1 METRRIILH
10 VDMDAF
16 FAAVEQLRRPEL
28 RGKPVIVGGNGNP
41 YSRGVVSTA
50 SYEARQFG
58 VHSAMPLR
66 IALRKCPTGVFLP
79 VDMRTYAAYSRQV
92 MAILREHTPLVEP
105 MSLDEAFLDVSGRT
119 DDPRWLAEHI
129 RRRIRT
135 DTGGLTASIGIGPNK
150 LLAKIASGLRKPDA
164 VTEIPTEDASH
175 VLRDMPATVLWGIG
189 PKTATRLAEALQV
202 RTVGDLC
209 AVSLET
215 LQELLGPHH
224 GSYLYR
230 ICRGQDDSPVVTA
243 WEPKSLS
250 RETTYQYDTKRREVI
265 VRTITGLADEVTDD
279 LHDEGMLAKTV
290 TLKIRYRDF
299 KTHTRALTTKTPTQ
313 DAAGIR
319 NIAVKLLDRFVLDR
333 PVRLVG
339 VRVSG
344 LSRKPAEEEQNTDA
358 GAQSPGDGKRGADA
372 NEQATGTGDRWTTT
386 TVLDTPAKDSA
397 GGRLPL

>member
-1 METRRIILH
+1 VTDARRIIFH

-50 SYEARQFG
+50 SYEAREFG

-66 IALRKCPTGVFLP
+66 IALRKCPKGVFLP
-79 VDMRTYAAYSRQV
+79 VDMRAYAAYSRQV

-105 MSLDEAFLDVSGRT
+105 VSLDEAFLDVSGRT
-119 DDPRWLAEHI
+119 DDPRWLAEQI
-129 RRRIRT
+129 RRRIRM

-164 VTEIPTEDASH
+164 VTEIPVEEASRMLH
-175 VLRDMPATVLWGIG
+175 DMPATVLWGIG
-189 PKTATRLAEALQV
+189 PKTAARLKEAMAVQ
-202 RTVGDLC
+202 TVGDLC
-209 AVSLET
+209 NVPLAA
-215 LQELLGPHH
+215 LQTLLGEHH
-224 GSYLYR
+224 GAYLYR
-230 ICRGQDDSPVVTA
+230 ICRGEDDSPIVTE

-250 RETTYQYDTKRREVI
+250 RETTYQYDTKRLEVI
-265 VRTITGLADEVTDD
+265 VRTITSLADEVTDD
-279 LHDEGMLAKTV
+279 LLHEGMLAKTI

-299 KTHTRALTTKTPTQ
+299 KTHTRALTIEAPTQ
-313 DAAGIR
+313 DAAQIR
-319 NIAVKLLDRFVLDR
+319 DIAVKLLDRFAMDR

-344 LSRKPAEEEQNTDA
+344 LSKGTDSGERGTHTEDQGTETDGQGARSGEQHAA
-358 GAQSPGDGKRGADA
+358 GQDPES
-372 NEQATGTGDRWTTT
+372 
-386 TVLDTPAKDSA
+386 
-397 GGRLPL
+397 GRLPL